1 MASTMTVTINNNLSV
16 RGDGKQS
23 IDNFAS
29 TINTSG
35 SQWVGNSI
43 TVSSSYWTTLP
54 SGSNVDFLYGQF
66 YNNDSSGSVYIAL
79 SSSNNTASIL
89 TPNSPCCCLSYS
101 GSANVYARVM
111 SNYNYPVIL
120 GYSLVSFN

>member
-66 YNNDSSGSVYIAL
+66 YNNDSS
-79 SSSNNTASIL
+79 
-89 TPNSPCCCLSYS
+89 
-101 GSANVYARVM
+101 
-111 SNYNYPVIL
+111 
-120 GYSLVSFN
+120 